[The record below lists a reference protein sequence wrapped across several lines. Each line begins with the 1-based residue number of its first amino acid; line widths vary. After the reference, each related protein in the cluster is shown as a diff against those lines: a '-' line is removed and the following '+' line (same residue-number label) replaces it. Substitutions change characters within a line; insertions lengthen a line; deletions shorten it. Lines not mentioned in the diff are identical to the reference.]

1 MDNVY
6 NLILTAH
13 DSLFNRRL
21 QNSQDYHKPTV
32 MNIPKLIGIAGG
44 SGSGKTSFLRD
55 LMSHF
60 TQTQV
65 ALVSQDNYYYPKEMQ
80 HLDENGQRN
89 FDLPESIDRMHFF
102 DDMMKLVRGESIEK
116 MEYNF
121 NNPSWVPKKIIV
133 EPAPVII
140 MEGLFVFYYQ
150 EIWDR
155 LDYKVYIDV
164 HHEERLQ
171 RRIRRDAE
179 ERAFPEH
186 QVLYQW
192 NNHVRPAEEKYLE
205 PFANRCNLIV
215 DNNEHYANGLSELI
229 EVIRGY

>member
-1 MDNVY
+1 MH
-6 NLILTAH
+6 A
-13 DSLFNRRL
+13 
-21 QNSQDYHKPTV
+21 
-32 MNIPKLIGIAGG
+32 PKLIGIAGG

-60 TQTQV
+60 SPSQV
-65 ALVSQDNYYYPKEMQ
+65 ALVSQDNYYLPKEKQ
-80 HLDENGQRN
+80 LIDENGQHN
-89 FDLPESIDRMHFF
+89 FDLPESIDRKHFF
-102 DDMMKLVRGESIEK
+102 EDMMKLSRGESIEK

-121 NNPSWVPKKIIV
+121 NNPSWVPKKVIV
-133 EPAPVII
+133 ESAPVII
-140 MEGLFVFYYQ
+140 MEGLFVFYYH

-192 NNHVRPAEEKYLE
+192 KNHVRPAEEKYLE
-205 PFANRCNLIV
+205 PFASKCNLIV
-215 DNNEHYANGLSELI
+215 DNNQHYASGLNELI
-229 EVIRGY
+229 EVIHGYYSKKV

>member
-1 MDNVY
+1 
-6 NLILTAH
+6 
-13 DSLFNRRL
+13 LFNL
-21 QNSQDYHKPTV
+21 KY
-32 MNIPKLIGIAGG
+32 MNAPKLIGIAGG

-55 LMSHF
+55 LMSYF
-60 TQTQV
+60 SLDQV

-80 HLDENGQRN
+80 QIDENGQHN
-89 FDLPESIDRMHFF
+89 FDLPESIDRKHFH
-102 DDMMKLVRGESIEK
+102 DDMMKLSRGESIEK
-116 MEYNF
+116 LEYNF
-121 NNPSWVPKKIIV
+121 NNPSWVPKKV
-133 EPAPVII
+133 TVYPAPVII

-179 ERAFPEH
+179 ERAFPEQ

-192 NNHVRPAEEKYLE
+192 HHHVRPAEEKYLE
-205 PFANRCNLIV
+205 PFAPKCNLVV
-215 DNNEHYANGLSELI
+215 DNNDHYTNGLNELI
-229 EVIRGY
+229 AVVKGFQS

>member
-1 MDNVY
+1 
-6 NLILTAH
+6 
-13 DSLFNRRL
+13 
-21 QNSQDYHKPTV
+21 
-32 MNIPKLIGIAGG
+32 MNNPKLIGIAGG

-55 LMSHF
+55 LMSFF
-60 TQTQV
+60 TLEQV
-65 ALVSQDNYYYPKEMQ
+65 ALVSQDNYYHPKEMQ
-80 HLDENGQRN
+80 HIDENGQHN
-89 FDLPESIDRMHFF
+89 FDLPESIDRKHFH
-102 DDMMKLVRGESIEK
+102 DDMMKLSRGEPIEK
-116 MEYNF
+116 LEYNF
-121 NNPSWVPKKIIV
+121 NNPSWVPEKV
-133 EPAPVII
+133 TVYPAPVII

-192 NNHVRPAEEKYLE
+192 HHHVRPSEEKYLE
-205 PFANRCNLIV
+205 PFAPKCNLVV
-215 DNNEHYANGLSELI
+215 DNNDHYTIGLNELI
-229 EVIRGY
+229 AVIKGFQF